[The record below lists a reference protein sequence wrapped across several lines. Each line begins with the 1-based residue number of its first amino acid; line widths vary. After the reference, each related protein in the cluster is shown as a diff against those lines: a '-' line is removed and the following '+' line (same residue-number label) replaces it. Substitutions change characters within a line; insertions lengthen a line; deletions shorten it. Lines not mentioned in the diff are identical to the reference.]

1 MASIEMVFTNKETKA
16 LIPFGMICMTRYGS
30 VWNTM
35 RRKRRW
41 KEEFTESER
50 ERASRLFKQAYT
62 WECTTGVPE
71 TVRMKPSTYN
81 LWQKL
86 AAFCCSL

>member
-1 MASIEMVFTNKETKA
+1 MASVEMVLTNEETKA

-35 RRKRRW
+35 CRKRRW
-41 KEEFTESER
+41 KEEFTDSER
-50 ERASRLFKQAYT
+50 TKASKLFQQAHNWT
-62 WECTTGVPE
+62 CVTGVPE
-71 TVRMKPSTYN
+71 TVRMKPSTYD